1 MCANPEDSTVLN
13 FARDVQIGH
22 LPAMVEVK
30 AEWLTVWGMVTPS
43 VAELEQSLYSTVPGA

>member
-43 VAELEQSLYSTVPGA
+43 VAELDQSLYSTVPGA